1 MNDSERDTFVLFYWS
16 ELQTPKWKYSI
27 DLSNAFDNAAL
38 RFWDH
43 DYRTVLLACYDVYKH
58 GLPEHLIG
66 LFDVPSMILFPAGR
80 KHDFVI
86 YSDSEARTRSLM
98 EFVERHASTS
108 ITLTDKSHLPS
119 RFAKPQSP
127 GIIPMH

>member
-66 LFDVPSMILFPAGR
+66 
-80 KHDFVI
+80 
-86 YSDSEARTRSLM
+86 
-98 EFVERHASTS
+98 
-108 ITLTDKSHLPS
+108 
-119 RFAKPQSP
+119 
-127 GIIPMH
+127 

>member
-43 DYRTVLLACYDVYKH
+43 DYRTVLLACYDVYRH
-58 GLPEHLIG
+58 G
-66 LFDVPSMILFPAGR
+66 
-80 KHDFVI
+80 
-86 YSDSEARTRSLM
+86 
-98 EFVERHASTS
+98 
-108 ITLTDKSHLPS
+108 
-119 RFAKPQSP
+119 
-127 GIIPMH
+127 